1 MPHIQEYPK
10 YKFHPDKASVLV
22 KTKEEE
28 DKLGADW
35 TNSPKDFPQ
44 VSEPNCEDPYS
55 EDETEIIRENGEE
68 IVKKSRSKKEK

>member
-44 VSEPNCEDPYS
+44 VSEPSSDPYS
-55 EDETEIIRENGEE
+55 EDETEIIREDGEE